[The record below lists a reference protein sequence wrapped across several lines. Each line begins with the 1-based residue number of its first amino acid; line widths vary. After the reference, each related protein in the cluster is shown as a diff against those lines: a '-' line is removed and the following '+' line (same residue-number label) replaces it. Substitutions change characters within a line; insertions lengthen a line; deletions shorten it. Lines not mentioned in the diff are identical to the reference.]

1 MDIDIHQC
9 KGVYIYIPQLVIY
22 ALSIVCYF
30 VIVYLYFLN
39 PPKYG
44 VVSRLESLCS
54 KEGQLIESGD
64 LEEEG
69 GWKREVLYYNP
80 FVFTPKE
87 DSFY

>member
-44 VVSRLESLCS
+44 VVSRL
-54 KEGQLIESGD
+54 
-64 LEEEG
+64 
-69 GWKREVLYYNP
+69 
-80 FVFTPKE
+80 
-87 DSFY
+87 